1 MEMIM
6 KNYLKAALCA
16 LALMTALPAQAE
28 TLDVSSVTCEVA
40 AALDAETLTMMIV
53 FVDGYTGG
61 EAGDPV
67 FDSARLSADID
78 KVAAACAADP
88 SKTLMDAMKEALAG

>member
-1 MEMIM
+1 M
-6 KNYLKAALCA
+6 KNCLNAALCA
-16 LALMTALPAQAE
+16 VSLMAALPASAE

-53 FVDGYTGG
+53 FIDGYTGG

-67 FDSARLSADID
+67 FDSARLSGDID
-78 KVAAACAADP
+78 KVSAACAADP